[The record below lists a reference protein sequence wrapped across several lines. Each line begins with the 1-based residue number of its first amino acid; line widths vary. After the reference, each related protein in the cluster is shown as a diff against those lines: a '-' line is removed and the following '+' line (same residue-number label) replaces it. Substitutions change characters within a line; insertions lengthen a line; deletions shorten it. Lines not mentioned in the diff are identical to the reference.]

1 MDKFV
6 PAWLQELDN
15 RAIGFVRRNAVLLLR
30 VALAIVFVWFGALK
44 VFGVS
49 PVADL
54 VASTLPFL
62 PPHLAVTSMGI
73 LEILIGL
80 GLATGWALRVTML
93 LFFAQMVGTFLVLV
107 VEPTRS
113 FANGNPFLLTTT
125 GEFVVKNLVLLTA
138 GLVVAGSIPPARRG
152 ERVSHMLAQSP
163 D

>member
-1 MDKFV
+1 MSTYV
-6 PAWLQELDN
+6 PAWLQRLDN

-30 VALAIVFVWFGALK
+30 WALAIVFVWFGALK

-54 VASTLPFL
+54 VANTLPFL
-62 PPHLAVTSMGI
+62 PRDVAVIGLGA

-93 LFFAQMVGTFLVLV
+93 VFFAQMIGTFVVLI
-107 VEPTRS
+107 VEPS
-113 FANGNPFLLTTT
+113 LCFVHGDPLLLTTT
-125 GEFVVKNLVLLTA
+125 GEFVIKNLVLVTA
-138 GLVVAGSIPPARRG
+138 GLIVAGSIPPARTG
-152 ERVSHMLAQSP
+152 ETVAGMLAQRP